1 MKIITNRPLS
11 LGLGFNALV
20 LKPGKH
26 EIADSYASEWWFDAL
41 VKEGTIKVLE
51 EKAQEL
57 VILNPAD
64 VVTVD
69 FKAEGP
75 VIVSIVEASGDN
87 DDLEESDKTS
97 KNVEE
102 DFDSNTASSIGQE
115 DAEEKSPEKTLSVED
130 EVVSSSSE
138 EAVDITVKASKV
150 APTKKRLGFRTKK

>member
-1 MKIITNRPLS
+1 MKIVTNRPLS

-57 VILNPAD
+57 VVLNPAD

-75 VIVSIVEASGDN
+75 VIVSIVDE
-87 DDLEESDKTS
+87 T
-97 KNVEE
+97 
-102 DFDSNTASSIGQE
+102 DSNVSSDEVPDEPWKILESTSSNGQE
-115 DAEEKSPEKTLSVED
+115 GVEEKSPEKTLSVED